1 MFRFNFKYILIIKS
15 SMLLS
20 SLFCLL
26 LSNALSFRRD
36 TTILYAR
43 TGIIILFYC
52 IYLSYN
58 NLFISYLDN
67 GIGLFGGLFYT
78 SSVTQIFHMLIFI
91 IRIYLKLN
99 LNIYYNFLIMLI
111 M

>member
-1 MFRFNFKYILIIKS
+1 MFRFKFKYILIIKS

-58 NLFISYLDN
+58 NLFISYLDTAKFFKN
-67 GIGLFGGLFYT
+67 CNFVNNKLCKLIYSLDT
-78 SSVTQIFHMLIFI
+78 S
-91 IRIYLKLN
+91 
-99 LNIYYNFLIMLI
+99 FLG
-111 M
+111 

>member
-1 MFRFNFKYILIIKS
+1 MFNFKYILIIKS

-58 NLFISYLDN
+58 NSFYYIFTGVYFLGLLLYIL
-67 GIGLFGGLFYT
+67 GIF
-78 SSVTQIFHMLIFI
+78 
-91 IRIYLKLN
+91 N
-99 LNIYYNFLIMLI
+99 L
-111 M
+111 

>member
-43 TGIIILFYC
+43 TGIIILFYE
-52 IYLSYN
+52 
-58 NLFISYLDN
+58 
-67 GIGLFGGLFYT
+67 
-78 SSVTQIFHMLIFI
+78 
-91 IRIYLKLN
+91 
-99 LNIYYNFLIMLI
+99 
-111 M
+111 